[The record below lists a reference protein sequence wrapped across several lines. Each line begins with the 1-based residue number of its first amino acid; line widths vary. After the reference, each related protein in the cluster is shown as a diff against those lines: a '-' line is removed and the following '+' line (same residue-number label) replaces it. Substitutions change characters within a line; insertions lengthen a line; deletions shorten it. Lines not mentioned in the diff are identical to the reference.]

1 MLVAILLL
9 FGYLA
14 GAVPTGLLIA
24 RRLGAPDPRT
34 VGSGNIGATNLARV
48 AGWRAALVTLLGD
61 ATKGALPT
69 GLALALGVGAEEAAL
84 VAAAA
89 VVGHCLPVTLDFVGG
104 KGVATAAGGFA
115 VVAPPEIASAMLQR
129 QQASAIVSA
138 RETIVEGAVGM
149 VETALSE
156 LRTRDIVVVG
166 LLLTRTSALGSLAA
180 CATLLLALIL
190 SGAPSGVSL
199 AGGGVVALIVARHG
213 DNIRRLLGRR
223 DSKVRP

>member
-115 VVAPPEIASAMLQR
+115 VVAPPEIAC
-129 QQASAIVSA
+129 AI
-138 RETIVEGAVGM
+138 GAY
-149 VETALSE
+149 L
-156 LRTRDIVVVG
+156 VG